1 MMFNS
6 VVRSVYSK
14 LLGIP
19 MLYRIYHMRGV
30 IEMFIQQ
37 KLQPCALQSFQPH
50 PSCNIFHLK
59 RTRNSGY
66 VIY

>member
-19 MLYRIYHMRGV
+19 MLYRIYYMKGV
-30 IEMFIQQ
+30 IDVFMQH
-37 KLQPCALQSFQPH
+37 K
-50 PSCNIFHLK
+50 
-59 RTRNSGY
+59 
-66 VIY
+66 V